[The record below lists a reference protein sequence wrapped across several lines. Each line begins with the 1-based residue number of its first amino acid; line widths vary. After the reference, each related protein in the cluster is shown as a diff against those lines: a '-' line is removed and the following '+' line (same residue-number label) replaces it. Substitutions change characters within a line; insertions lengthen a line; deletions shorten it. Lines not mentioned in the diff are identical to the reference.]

1 MKPAMALSC
10 LTLALLTACASTPK
24 NVSQS
29 KPLVPQGY
37 AYSVSAE
44 EYRIHAGDELEIKF
58 YFSPELNERVIVR
71 PDGRISLQLADEV
84 IAAGLTSAEL
94 RETLTGKYS
103 KELKNPV
110 IAVIVRTF
118 SSQRVY
124 VDGEVQR
131 PGMLPLAVRT
141 TVRQAISQAGGFK
154 DTGRKSTVVVIRQGP
169 EEKPH
174 VIPVDME
181 RVADGSDL
189 GQDIVLKPYDIV
201 LVPKKTVANVNLW
214 IEQYINLNVP
224 QVGFTIFQTRGNTTV
239 GIDTSTR

>member
-1 MKPAMALSC
+1 MKPAMAITC
-10 LTLALLTACASTPK
+10 FALALLTACASTPK
-24 NVSQS
+24 NVS
-29 KPLVPQGY
+29 KAEPAGPQGY

-44 EYRIHAGDELEIKF
+44 EYRIHAGDELDIKF

-84 IAAGLTSAEL
+84 LAAGLTSAEL

-103 KELKNPV
+103 KELKNPM

-154 DTGRKSTVVVIRQGP
+154 DTGGKNKVVVIRQGP

-174 VIPVDME
+174 VIPVDMAK
-181 RVADGSDL
+181 VADGSDL
-189 GQDIVLKPYDIV
+189 GQDIALQPYDIV

-224 QVGFTIFQTRGNTTV
+224 QIGFTIFQQRGNTTI